1 MPICQPGDIVM
12 LVARDRKQSKFIF
25 KLEAA
30 RKLHTHQGAIA
41 HDDLIGQK
49 LGAQV
54 SSHTGHRFDL
64 LAPSID
70 DLIRDIKRN
79 SQIIFPKDIGFILMK
94 MAITPGKTVLEC
106 GTGSGGLTSVLALMV
121 GPNGKVHTYD
131 QREDMQTLA
140 RKNIERIGLQDR
152 VTFTLRDIAEGFDQ
166 TEADA
171 VFLDVPR
178 PWEYTAQAHRA
189 LSGGGFLGS
198 LVPTTNQ
205 VSNLIAA
212 LERDHFSFIEVCEV
226 LVRYYKPVAERLRPT
241 DRMVAH
247 TGFLIFARAISGL
260 TAEPEAP
267 AGTDPLGDDVGAVED
282 GQDRAETEL

>member
-1 MPICQPGDIVM
+1 M

-25 KLEAA
+25 KLETAK
-30 RKLHTHQGAIA
+30 KLHTHQGAIA
-41 HDDLIGQK
+41 HDDLIGHK

-54 SSHTGHRFDL
+54 ASHTGHAFDL

-152 VTFTLRDIAEGFDQ
+152 VTFKLRDIAEGFDEV
-166 TEADA
+166 EADA

-260 TAEPEAP
+260 TAEPETPEP
-267 AGTDPLGDDVGAVED
+267 AGDGVDLGAIDDGLER
-282 GQDRAETEL
+282 GETQL

>member
-25 KLEAA
+25 KLETA

-106 GTGSGGLTSVLALMV
+106 GTGSGGLTSVLALM
-121 GPNGKVHTYD
+121 
-131 QREDMQTLA
+131 
-140 RKNIERIGLQDR
+140 DR
-152 VTFTLRDIAEGFDQ
+152 
-166 TEADA
+166 
-171 VFLDVPR
+171 
-178 PWEYTAQAHRA
+178 
-189 LSGGGFLGS
+189 
-198 LVPTTNQ
+198 
-205 VSNLIAA
+205 
-212 LERDHFSFIEVCEV
+212 
-226 LVRYYKPVAERLRPT
+226 
-241 DRMVAH
+241 
-247 TGFLIFARAISGL
+247 
-260 TAEPEAP
+260 
-267 AGTDPLGDDVGAVED
+267 
-282 GQDRAETEL
+282 